1 MSGVEMADELVNRAT
16 WKIPNAL
23 ALVGSR
29 AGDERNAMT
38 TSWITQ
44 LSMEPVLVGIGVD
57 NTAVTHRLITDGDS
71 FTVNLWDAS
80 NTRPFVKFSK
90 PAAYE
95 AVASDGSQG
104 TGTLNGWAVY
114 EAATGAPVFVDAA
127 AWMDCEV
134 RHSVN
139 LGTHTLFMGEIVAA
153 GINDDEVQIASM
165 SDTRMKYGGV
175 KRH

>member
-1 MSGVEMADELVNRAT
+1 MALDDELLNRVT

-23 ALVGSR
+23 ALVGS
-29 AGDERNAMT
+29 AHDGTRNAMT

-44 LSMEPVLVGIGVD
+44 LSMEPVLIGIGVD
-57 NTAVTHRLITDGDS
+57 NTAVTHRLIIGGQS
-71 FTVNLWDAS
+71 FSINLWDAE

-90 PAAYE
+90 PAE
-95 AVASDGSQG
+95 DDGSA
-104 TGTLNGWAVY
+104 LNGRTVRSAT
-114 EAATGAPVFVDAA
+114 TGAPIFEEAI

-134 RHSVN
+134 RHSLD
-139 LGTHTLFMGEIVAA
+139 LGTHTLFVGEVVDAAIV
-153 GINDDEVQIASM
+153 DDEARPASM

>member
-1 MSGVEMADELVNRAT
+1 VPVDDELLNRVT

-38 TSWITQ
+38 ASWITQ
-44 LSMEPVLVGIGVD
+44 LSMDPVLIGVAVD
-57 NTAVTHRLITDGDS
+57 NDAVTHRLISEGGS
-71 FTVNLWDAS
+71 FTVNLWDAED
-80 NTRPFVKFSK
+80 TKVFVKFSK
-90 PAAYE
+90 PATD
-95 AVASDGSQG
+95 DGDA
-104 TGTLNGWAVY
+104 LNGRPVRPAT
-114 EAATGAPVFVDAA
+114 TGAPIFEDAL

-134 RHSVN
+134 RQSID
-139 LGTHTLFMGEIVAA
+139 LGTHTLFVGEVVDA
-153 GINDDEVQIASM
+153 GINNDDPRAAAM

>member
-1 MSGVEMADELVNRAT
+1 MSTADLPDELVNRVT

-44 LSMEPVLVGIGVD
+44 LSMEPVIIGISVE
-57 NTAVTHRLITDGDS
+57 NTAVTHRLISAGGS
-71 FTVNLWDAS
+71 FSVNLWDAE

-95 AVASDGSQG
+95 AGGDGGSA
-104 TGTLNGWAVY
+104 TGTLNGWSIY

-134 RHSVN
+134 RHSVD
-139 LGTHTLFMGEIVAA
+139 LGTHTLFMGELVAA
-153 GINDDEVQIASM
+153 GINNDEVRLASM